1 MSSRS
6 TSPDDEYMHVICSF
20 LFTHS
25 HIPRSLGDNVLL
37 DQVATTI
44 PVMSLQGH
52 TARRECEVSVGSRVQ
67 WFRGGL
73 NDQVWTDDERNP
85 VDCKIKTKTKLRS
98 TTDTEAILIVESPQL
113 IVNKCTQVRH
123 YESYGKE

>member
-1 MSSRS
+1 MSVK
-6 TSPDDEYMHVICSF
+6 YLWV
-20 LFTHS
+20 
-25 HIPRSLGDNVLL
+25 
-37 DQVATTI
+37 
-44 PVMSLQGH
+44 QGF
-52 TARRECEVSVGSRVQ
+52 SDSMVQ

-113 IVNKCTQVRH
+113 IVNKRTQVCH
-123 YESYGKE
+123 YESYGRE